1 MRQWFE
7 ICWQLLIFE
16 DQVMSKVAYNKGL
29 KQNTKVKSIREPLF
43 LSLMAGHISG
53 IAGGYFGIT
62 VKKHLKCM

>member
-29 KQNTKVKSIREPLF
+29 KQNTKVKSKREPLF
-43 LSLMAGHISG
+43 
-53 IAGGYFGIT
+53 
-62 VKKHLKCM
+62 CP